1 MILFAQKGTSK
12 SAALWSQHDPRDALT
27 YSADREPSLSLH
39 GREVR
44 PGVARERQPLPL
56 PLPTPAPGG
65 NPASQTPVLAF
76 PDCTLPVGKTATILG
91 GRGPADANSART
103 ILCIAKPKHGPYDS
117 HRRSVEAPFVT
128 MRSVEDRPKTTS
140 STAEPLAQD
149 PRTAVLKRKQ
159 LPDEAGTERTTKHRA
174 AQACQYCRI
183 RKVRCDVLLGGADCT
198 NCRLDSRECIVL
210 ASRRGGVDR
219 DQKRR
224 THEIPNSPLLQW
236 SVPTSDSTSVA
247 TRGSNSSSHGTMPT
261 PVEQAGTCDVPVCVT
276 FAEDD
281 DHDYSPT
288 DDTSSQTHNG
298 TRLGS
303 QPAISKTAQPLQSPV
318 GMVPLPAFISP
329 LSARL
334 PNEDMDFLVMK
345 GAFTVPEAEWRAAIL
360 RGYIF
365 CVHPFMPLLDL
376 KPFVEAILN
385 GRKDSP
391 ISLLLFQAVMFA
403 GLSSLEPHLV
413 LRLGFDS
420 AKQARAVFYTRV
432 KLLYDFDVEPDS
444 AAVCQS
450 LLLMSSWYSK
460 WNEARDTWHWTAQA
474 LLLARNMGLHREP
487 TSACGSDRQRRFRR
501 RLWWSLYIR
510 DRMIALG
517 TRRPMQVQDSDFDVK
532 MLTLA
537 DFDLEPLDLDDP
549 IHGHRLT
556 PDAQEN
562 QCTALMC
569 IELAK
574 LCVCIGHVLSSQY
587 TTLSTHPD
595 VPHTMMVVPRR
606 DGQRVGELERCDK
619 EINDWLRTLSS
630 NIRGLASSTAEDGSH
645 SCSEVHW
652 AMLNMTH
659 LTLVNVL
666 HRTQALQALSDT
678 AQAHAVQSASRSKVK
693 DAARNVTKI
702 AYGMLRR
709 DQVRFLGLN
718 AITALLAACLSH
730 MVDIRSGDEDVR
742 DANIFRFNQSMQVLQ
757 AMRAMYATA
766 DAAVCFLASVIR
778 KAGISVQPQIA
789 MPAQDFMSASTEGLG
804 QATTAG
810 SGKQNPDWSDAAP
823 ANQDRRRGVSHGQ
836 SDAGGSYS
844 GRIPPQPASRTL
856 LDPDRHVLPV
866 RSEMRPAFMEAF
878 PASTYVSTS
887 NHGVIN
893 TVEGGPVREESIFH
907 FVDRPSR
914 DPSNSAA
921 NEPFMGFNS
930 SLDFAMDFD
939 PITIDDDFQSETFGF
954 LDSQFQGI

>member
-1 MILFAQKGTSK
+1 
-12 SAALWSQHDPRDALT
+12 
-27 YSADREPSLSLH
+27 
-39 GREVR
+39 
-44 PGVARERQPLPL
+44 
-56 PLPTPAPGG
+56 
-65 NPASQTPVLAF
+65 
-76 PDCTLPVGKTATILG
+76 
-91 GRGPADANSART
+91 
-103 ILCIAKPKHGPYDS
+103 
-117 HRRSVEAPFVT
+117 
-128 MRSVEDRPKTTS
+128 MRSGEDRPMTN
-140 STAEPLAQD
+140 TAEPLA
-149 PRTAVLKRKQ
+149 AVLKRKQ
-159 LPDEAGTERTTKHRA
+159 VPDEAGTERAAKHRA
-174 AQACQYCRI
+174 SQACQYCRI
-183 RKVRCDVLLGGADCT
+183 RKVRCDVLLGDAGCT

-210 ASRRGGVDR
+210 ASRRGRIDR
-219 DQKRR
+219 DRKRS
-224 THEIPNSPLLQW
+224 THEIPKSPVSQW
-236 SVPTSDSTSVA
+236 SVPTSDSTSIA
-247 TRGSNSSSHGTMPT
+247 TRDGNHVRGSSHGTMPT

-276 FAEDD
+276 FSENDE
-281 DHDYSPT
+281 HDYSTT
-288 DDTSSQTHNG
+288 DHTPSQTHDGN
-298 TRLGS
+298 RLGS
-303 QPAISKTAQPLQSPV
+303 QPAISNTGQPHQSPD
-318 GMVPLPAFISP
+318 GMASLPAFISP
-329 LSARL
+329 LSTRL
-334 PNEDMDFLVMK
+334 PSEDMDFLALK
-345 GAFTVPEAEWRAAIL
+345 GAFTVPEAEVRAAIL

-365 CVHPFMPLLDL
+365 SVHPFMPLLDL
-376 KPFVEAILN
+376 KPFVEAVLSERGDN
-385 GRKDSP
+385 P

-403 GLSSLEPHLV
+403 GLSSLEPQFV

-450 LLLMSSWYSK
+450 CLLMSSWYSK
-460 WNEARDTWHWTAQA
+460 WNEARDTWHWTARA
-474 LLLARNMGLHREP
+474 LLTARNMGLHREP

-517 TRRPMQVQDSDFDVK
+517 TRRPMQVRDTDFDVT

-537 DFDLEPLDLDDP
+537 DFDLEPLDDP
-549 IHGHRLT
+549 INGRRLT
-556 PDAQEN
+556 PDAKEN

-595 VPHTMMVVPRR
+595 VPHTTMVVPRR

-630 NIRGLASSTAEDGSH
+630 NIRGLASSTAGDSPH

-678 AQAHAVQSASRSKVK
+678 AEAHAVRRASRSKVK

-702 AYGMLRR
+702 SYGMLRR

-718 AITALLAACLSH
+718 GITALLAACLSH

-757 AMRAMYATA
+757 AMRAVYATA

-789 MPAQDFMSASTEGLG
+789 MPAQDFMSASTEALG
-804 QATTAG
+804 QTTTT
-810 SGKQNPDWSDAAP
+810 GKQNPDWTDHAATH
-823 ANQDRRRGVSHGQ
+823 DRRCALSRGQ

-844 GRIPPQPASRTL
+844 ARIPPQPTTL

-866 RSEMRPAFMEAF
+866 QSEMRPALMTARVNAFMEAF
-878 PASTYVSTS
+878 PASTYTSTS
-887 NHGVIN
+887 NHSVIN
-893 TVEGGPVREESIFH
+893 TVEGAPMREESVLH

-914 DPSNSAA
+914 NLSNGAA

-939 PITIDDDFQSETFGF
+939 PITIDDDFQPETFGF
-954 LDSQFQGI
+954 LDSQFQCI